1 VTTRPHAALAAAALV
16 LAGGAGLIGG
26 PRSADGS
33 LDRPLTALAAEHEV
47 SALEVAEW
55 LRARRAD
62 LTILDVRPD
71 SAAFA
76 DFHLPRARH
85 EPLTGLRKAAVD
97 TGATIVVY
105 ADGGDLAARAWVVL
119 RSIGH
124 RDVRVLPDGV
134 RDWVVELLN
143 PTIAA
148 GAAPE
153 ERERFAAQAAL
164 SRYFGGLPRVLR
176 EGETPDTSATAG
188 LLRTTARRGCAF

>member
-1 VTTRPHAALAAAALV
+1 VTTRLHAVLAAAALV

-26 PRSADGS
+26 PRSADAS
-33 LDRPLTALAAEHEV
+33 LDRPLTDLAAEHAV
-47 SALEVAEW
+47 SVLELARW

-85 EPLTGLRKAAVD
+85 EPLAGLRKAVVD

-119 RSIGH
+119 RSLGH
-124 RDVRVLPDGV
+124 RDVRALPDGV
-134 RDWVVELLN
+134 RDWVVDVLN
-143 PTIAA
+143 PTIGA

-188 LLRTTARRGCAF
+188 LLRSTARRGCAF